1 MPLSQLS
8 KFKPVQDKGNL
19 NYAMGIILELLEFI
33 DSKDCYVISKNQE
46 SSSLIISEI
55 SPPSSVKK
63 DKFNNALHRLSKN
76 ECFDL
81 SELDNSAQKYQLTNI
96 DKKTLV
102 DFLGLSV
109 GVNNVDKDIWTS
121 LFENTSTHKP

>member
-8 KFKPVQDKGNL
+8 KFKPIQDKGNL
-19 NYAMGIILELLEFI
+19 NYAMGIILELLELI
-33 DSKDCYVISKNQE
+33 DSKDCYEISKNQE

-55 SPPSSVKK
+55 SLPSSVNK
-63 DKFNNALHRLSKN
+63 DKFNNALQRLSIN

-81 SELDNSAQKYQLTNI
+81 SELDNSTQYQLTNI

-102 DFLGLSV
+102 SFLGL
-109 GVNNVDKDIWTS
+109 GIGANNVDKSSWAF
-121 LFENTSTHKP
+121 LFESTS